1 MKMGKNTGG
10 NDRIAKFDTTASG
23 FRFRGVFL
31 VITILRAALHP
42 KSVQQQF
49 VALPFFGSESE

>member
-1 MKMGKNTGG
+1 MKTGKNTGG

-31 VITILRAALHP
+31 VITILRAALCP

-49 VALPFFGSESE
+49 VDRKSVV